1 MAGKP
6 PRAHGALFLNSLGAI
21 RSLDTGELVKGIL
34 IGDGSRGEPALGVP
48 RDLMSEHKFQPPQ
61 R

>member
-1 MAGKP
+1 
-6 PRAHGALFLNSLGAI
+6 
-21 RSLDTGELVKGIL
+21 VKGIL
-34 IGDGSRGEPALGVP
+34 IGDGSRGEPALGAP